1 MTVLGRIPR
10 EKREIEV
17 EGILLE
23 DEQVND
29 RLKQEEKKETKSLT
43 CGTSMR
49 LLVDDVIFFHLSF

>member
-1 MTVLGRIPR
+1 MCRIPVK
-10 EKREIEV
+10 EKW
-17 EGILLE
+17 ILLE